1 MCKKIT
7 TRLHKVGTSPPE
19 GKGGGGG
26 DAHLICNHVMISPAA
41 GLRILFLTYLDFGI
55 LKTFVKTE

>member
-1 MCKKIT
+1 MIIKLYNATIPHLTVYLDKKIT

-41 GLRILFLTYLDFGI
+41 GLGI
-55 LKTFVKTE
+55 V